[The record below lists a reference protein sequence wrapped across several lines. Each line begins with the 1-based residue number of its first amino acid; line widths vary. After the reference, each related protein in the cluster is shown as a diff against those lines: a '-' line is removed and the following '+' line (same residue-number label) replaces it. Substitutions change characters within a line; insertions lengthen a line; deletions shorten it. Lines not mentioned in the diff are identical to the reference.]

1 MRSAKISD
9 QLASKTSLKG
19 LEDQSWTYQPP
30 IDGQMTINRN
40 QPHMH
45 RISNTCTHQFQEN
58 FYFKSSAFAAG

>member
-1 MRSAKISD
+1 MRSVKISD
-9 QLASKTSLKG
+9 QLTPKTSLKG
-19 LEDQSWTYQPP
+19 LEDQSRTYQPP

-45 RISNTCTHQFQEN
+45 RISDICAHQFQEN